1 VFFDRLGTPS
11 EPTSTASHTAK
22 RRRQLAA
29 LGLAAAMA
37 IPAGALKLSRV
48 YADSAPSNGA
58 LPPSAEDTVKAAQ
71 ALTDQGK
78 YEEAEETLRQIN
90 TFDLSDIDRRVVLAA
105 LTDASKAAEQ
115 RRSARSELALG
126 RQALAADRRVEAR
139 EHFNAVLGNRFAD
152 AATMKAAQDEM
163 TRADGAG
170 PAPAAD
176 VHPQVAD
183 GTPATQP
190 AAPSPTDAAV
200 PPIEPNPNP
209 TTPPTTAP
217 AVAAT
222 PAPAAAPVAAAPA
235 PSGHDLYHLAQQ
247 QYRKGDWIAARQN
260 FEAAKAANYK
270 PGFFEGQTPD
280 QYLARMDAKESA
292 DKAAN
297 EANIEH
303 LQQLQAAQSR
313 QIATVAETPAPAPAP
328 AVAPPPAVAVTPPT
342 PPAPAPAELPATAPA
357 VAATPAPAAAPVAA
371 APAPSGHDL
380 YHLAQQQY
388 RSGDWIAARE
398 NFEAAKAVNY
408 KPGFFEGQT
417 PDQYLARMDAKESAD
432 KAANE
437 ANIERLQQLQVAQS
451 RQIATVGET
460 PAPAPVPAPPVVVT
474 PAEPPAPPP
483 APATAPAAVAVTPPA
498 APAPAEPVPTPAP
511 AVVAPA
517 PAPTTAPAVAETP
530 APATEPAAAPLPV
543 APPAP
548 SGHDLYHLAQQQYRK
563 GDWIAARQNFEAAK
577 AANYRPGLFEGE
589 APAEYLARMD
599 AKESADKAANEANIE
614 RLQQLQLAHARQVAS
629 VAETPAPVPVPV
641 EVPATAPAVVPPPV
655 AVAVTPPAPA
665 VVPPPAEPTPPA
677 PATAPAEAVAPPAT
691 APAVAVTPPSAPVEP
706 APTTAPTTAPAEAIV
721 PPPQGPPPVTE
732 DQEALQDLQATKRAA
747 ELLHQQ
753 NVYQSQALTRQAA
766 DAQNQV
772 PSDLDAAQK
781 LYQQA
786 VRLDPDNAQANAGL
800 REVLIKLGRNP
811 APTNALEVQEHE
823 NKVRIDEITYAV
835 NSAVREAR
843 DDTTKGDFG
852 AAEIALQRAQV
863 ASRED
868 PTIFTAD
875 ALRNFDNE
883 IAAARQANDAARAR
897 AEEQAKEQN
906 DQLVHDK
913 LEKDK
918 REAATHIHETIVA
931 LRASAI
937 DLTNHKRYREALNVV
952 DQILDLDP
960 EDDYAVGVR
969 PLLEDQYNF
978 QQQRIFMER
987 RDLEITQQFNR
998 TQEEEIPYDDILR
1011 YPTDWPGISQLRDQT
1026 VAAEHGE
1033 DKEDRAVQAQLDRA
1047 LPELTFDG
1055 VGFSDVIDFLRDVSG
1070 ANIFVNWK
1078 SLEGAG
1084 VDRNAP
1090 VTAKLRNVKFSKAL
1104 NIILDSVG
1112 GGTAK
1117 LGYTI
1122 DEGVIEIA
1130 TADELGKNTVTRVYD
1145 IRDLIISIPDFD
1157 NAPDFSL
1164 QSTSNNTAQAGGGG
1178 ASGGGGGGQS
1188 LFGGGGGGGG
1198 AAEKGQSR
1206 QELVDAITKLI
1217 TETVAPDSWRDS
1229 GGSVGALR
1237 ELQGQLIVTQ
1247 TPENQRALVSLL
1259 EQLRETHSIQVTVE
1273 TRFLTVERNFLE
1285 DIGVDLSFIF
1295 NANSVNSKV
1304 FSAVPVTASN
1314 STFTQ
1319 APVTGVPGSIGTA
1332 AQGLATSITYLDDL
1346 QVQLLLRATEASE
1359 LNTLVTAPRVT
1370 LFNGQRAYVLVAT
1383 QQAYVSNLTPAVG
1396 TGTSAFTPTI
1406 SIVET
1411 GVLLDVQATVSAD
1424 RKYVT
1429 LTLRPQQSNLLALQT
1444 FTFQGGDTTT
1454 GANGVGNTV
1463 ITAQSGTVQ
1472 EPEVQLT
1479 EVRTTV
1485 SVPDGGTLLLGG
1497 ETVAGEI
1504 EKEAGTPVLSK
1515 IPFLRRLFT
1524 NRSTAKDELVLLI
1537 LVKPTILIERE
1548 IENQQFPMLTSKLGS

>member
-1 VFFDRLGTPS
+1 VFFDRFGTSS
-11 EPTSTASHTAK
+11 EPTLTTASHTAK

-48 YADSAPSNGA
+48 YADGAPSNGA
-58 LPPSAEDTVKAAQ
+58 LPPSAQDTVKAAQ
-71 ALTDQGK
+71 AMMDQGK

-90 TFDLSDIDRRVVLAA
+90 TFELSDVDRRVVLSL
-105 LTDASKAAEQ
+105 LTESSKDAEQ
-115 RRSARSELALG
+115 QRAARSELALG
-126 RQALAADRRVEAR
+126 RQAQSADRRVEAR
-139 EHFNAVLGNRFAD
+139 EHFNTVVGNRFAD
-152 AATMKAAQDEM
+152 AATVKAAQDEFA
-163 TRADGAG
+163 RADGAG
-170 PAPAAD
+170 AAPAVSASN
-176 VHPQVAD
+176 VQLAD
-183 GTPATQP
+183 GAPTTLPT
-190 AAPSPTDAAV
+190 APSPTDAAV
-200 PPIEPNPNP
+200 PAIEATPNP
-209 TTPPTTAP
+209 TAAPTTAP
-217 AVAAT
+217 AVV
-222 PAPAAAPVAAAPA
+222 PAAAPAEVAPA
-235 PSGHDLYHLAQQ
+235 LSGHDYYHLAQQ
-247 QYRKGDWIAARQN
+247 QFRKGDWIAARQN
-260 FEAAKAANYK
+260 FEAANAANYK
-270 PGFFEGQTPD
+270 PGLFEGDTPA
-280 QYLARMDAKESA
+280 QYLARMDAKENA
-292 DKAAN
+292 DKAAT
-297 EANIEH
+297 EANIERQ
-303 LQQLQAAQSR
+303 QQLQSAPPQHV
-313 QIATVAETPAPAPAP
+313 ATVAEAP
-328 AVAPPPAVAVTPPT
+328 V
-342 PPAPAPAELPATAPA
+342 PAPAEVPAT
-357 VAATPAPAAAPVAA
+357 APVAA
-371 APAPSGHDL
+371 APP
-380 YHLAQQQY
+380 
-388 RSGDWIAARE
+388 
-398 NFEAAKAVNY
+398 
-408 KPGFFEGQT
+408 
-417 PDQYLARMDAKESAD
+417 
-432 KAANE
+432 
-437 ANIERLQQLQVAQS
+437 
-451 RQIATVGET
+451 
-460 PAPAPVPAPPVVVT
+460 VVT
-474 PAEPPAPPP
+474 PAAPD
-483 APATAPAAVAVTPPA
+483 A
-498 APAPAEPVPTPAP
+498 
-511 AVVAPA
+511 
-517 PAPTTAPAVAETP
+517 APTTAPSVAEAP
-530 APATEPAAAPLPV
+530 APATEPAVVPA
-543 APPAP
+543 PAP
-548 SGHDLYHLAQQQYRK
+548 SGGDLYHLAQQQYRK

-589 APAEYLARMD
+589 TPAVYLARMD
-599 AKESADKAANEANIE
+599 AKENADRAATEANIE
-614 RLQQLQLAHARQVAS
+614 RLQRLQNAHAAQVA
-629 VAETPAPVPVPV
+629 VVGETPVPAPVVAPPAAPVAPA
-641 EVPATAPAVVPPPV
+641 EAPATAPAAPAPP
-655 AVAVTPPAPA
+655 AVAIT
-665 VVPPPAEPTPPA
+665 PA
-677 PATAPAEAVAPPAT
+677 PATAPAEAVAAPPSTPPVPTTAPAT
-691 APAVAVTPPSAPVEP
+691 APA
-706 APTTAPTTAPAEAIV
+706 EALV
-721 PPPQGPPPVTE
+721 PPAVPAVTE
-732 DQEALQDLQATKRAA
+732 DQQALDDLRATQRAA
-747 ELLHQQ
+747 ELQHEQ
-753 NVYQSQALTRQAA
+753 NLYQAQALTRQAS
-766 DAQNQV
+766 DAQHQV
-772 PSDLDAAQK
+772 PPDLDSAQK

-800 REVLIKLGRNP
+800 REVLIELGRYP
-811 APTNALEVQEHE
+811 GPTNALNVQSQKNEVE
-823 NKVRIDEITYAV
+823 ISEITYAV
-835 NSAVREAR
+835 NKALADAHTATVA
-843 DDTTKGDFG
+843 GDYG
-852 AAEIALQRAQV
+852 AAETALQRAQV
-863 ASRED
+863 ASRQN

-883 IAAARQANDAARAR
+883 IAAARQANESAQAQAA
-897 AEEQAKEQN
+897 EQANINKNQQIQDRLKSQE
-906 DQLVHDK
+906 
-913 LEKDK
+913 
-918 REAATHIHETIVA
+918 EAAKQQKHATILA
-931 LRASAI
+931 LRASAM

-978 QQQRIFMER
+978 QQQRIFMETK
-987 RDLEITQQFNR
+987 DVQLAKEFAR
-998 TQEEEIPYDDILR
+998 TEEEKIPYDDILR
-1011 YPTDWPGISQLRDQT
+1011 YPTDWPGISQTRDQT

-1122 DEGVIEIA
+1122 DEGVIEIG
-1130 TADELGKNTVTRVYD
+1130 TADELGKNTLTRVYD
-1145 IRDLIISIPDFD
+1145 IRDLIINIPDFN

-1178 ASGGGGGGQS
+1178 AGGNSGGQS
-1188 LFGGGGGGGG
+1188 LFSGTGSGQGG
-1198 AAEKGQSR
+1198 AAEGQTR
-1206 QELVDAITKLI
+1206 QELVDAIIKLI

-1247 TPENQRALVSLL
+1247 TPENQRALVGLL

-1295 NANSVNSKV
+1295 NANHVNSSV

-1332 AQGLATSITYLDDL
+1332 AQGLTTSLTYLDDL
-1346 QVQLLLRATEASE
+1346 QVTLLLRATEASE

-1396 TGTSAFTPTI
+1396 TGVSAFTPTI
-1406 SIVET
+1406 SVVET

-1429 LTLRPQQSNLLALQT
+1429 LTLRPEQSNLLALQS
-1444 FTFQGGDTTT
+1444 FSFQGGTT
-1454 GANGVGNTV
+1454 GTGGVGGVGTV
-1463 ITAQSGTVQ
+1463 ITAQTGTIQ

-1497 ETVAGEI
+1497 ETVAGEVT
-1504 EKEAGTPVLSK
+1504 KEAGTPVLSK

-1524 NRSTAKDELVLLI
+1524 NRSEAKDELVLLI